1 MRLFLLLF
9 TAGLCLSHCTNQP
22 EGIAIPAPV
31 AEPARSYADLKA
43 AINSDREAFGQSYSS
58 ATDREELWNQLKDYW
73 VHTLGNDLYQQW
85 NGTPWDFNGTTR
97 VPQEGAIACGYF
109 VTGLLLDMGY
119 RLDRVKLST
128 CASLTMMKAL
138 TPGQRVLNASYLSYS
153 DFCMKIRNGG
163 KGIFIVGL
171 DYHTGFLV
179 NDGTDTW
186 FLHSN
191 YINRQGVIKEKMA
204 ASAALQASRTRFVV
218 SLTNDTAF
226 LLRWM
231 KN

>member
-1 MRLFLLLF
+1 MRLLLLLLI
-9 TAGLCLSHCTNQP
+9 AGLCLSRCTNQQQ
-22 EGIAIPAPV
+22 GTAIPMPATM
-31 AEPARSYADLKA
+31 PARSYTDLKA
-43 AINSDREAFGQSYSS
+43 AIDSDREAFGQLYRS
-58 ATDREELWNQLKDYW
+58 AARREKLWIQVKDYW
-73 VHTLGNDLYQQW
+73 VRMLGRDLYEQW

-97 VPQEGAIACGYF
+97 VPHEGTIACGYF

-119 RLDRVKLST
+119 PLDRVKLST

-138 TPGQRVLNASYLSYS
+138 TRGQRVLNASYLSYAG
-153 DFCMKIRNGG
+153 FCATIRDAG

-191 YINRQGVIKEKMA
+191 YINRAGVVKEKMA
-204 ASAALQASRTRFVV
+204 VSAALRASRTRFVV
-218 SLTNDTAF
+218 SLTSDTAF